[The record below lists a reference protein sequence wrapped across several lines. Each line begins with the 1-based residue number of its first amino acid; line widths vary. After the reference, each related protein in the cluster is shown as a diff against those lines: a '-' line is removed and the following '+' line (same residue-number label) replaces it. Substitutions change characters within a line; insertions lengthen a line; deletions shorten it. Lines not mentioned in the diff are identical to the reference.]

1 MSAHAYTEAIG
12 LFEELAWAVA
22 GPPHTAGVAGDPCDD
37 LASFPR
43 RRQSLW
49 PIFFF
54 LVSR

>member
-12 LFEELAWAVA
+12 LFEELGWTVA
-22 GPPHTAGVAGDPCDD
+22 GTPHTAGVAGDPHDD
-37 LASFPR
+37 LARFLR